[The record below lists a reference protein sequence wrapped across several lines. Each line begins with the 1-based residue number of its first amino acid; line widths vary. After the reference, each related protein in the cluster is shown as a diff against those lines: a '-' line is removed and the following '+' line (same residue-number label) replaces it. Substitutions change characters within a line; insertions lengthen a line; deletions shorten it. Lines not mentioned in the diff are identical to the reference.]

1 MTSAGERV
9 SDSVRENHVTES
21 VNRRNVTSA
30 TSLRGTGQTG
40 YSQSIDELLGLNATQ
55 GRPPVPVP
63 RRLPEVGSPASFHKN
78 SNASS
83 NSQERPATR
92 HGSRSSGSNATSSS
106 SSKRESENVQN
117 AMSSKIR
124 SRPGTTQNS
133 LSPIASTSLNVWSRD
148 DEDVDED
155 DKNTPDHIKP
165 GDSESSDSGE
175 ESEDSGQTSGE
186 EREEDDFAKKLQSL
200 ANRTLQV
207 RNNILAQSNAFGKQP
222 AANAFGALAK
232 KPSIIM
238 EQKSGEESPLQDNKS
253 KTSGSQRSSFSSESS
268 SAQSKSSKE
277 NDHGLSNF
285 TVQSRNNPK
294 EMTKSQPIHESRR
307 QSRAAAKDSISKVN
321 AVNGHQK
328 PGEKFGDSIQKVESN
343 AGKSKAAR
351 VNSAV
356 RRLSVPKARS
366 ASTNREVE
374 KPSGRYVAGNKPP
387 AGKPARPFSTT
398 VASLAGFPS
407 QFEKGDP
414 GRTNSGSYQAW
425 LKQKLEEDRQKREA
439 LKQKQEELERKKEEK
454 KRDAAKSFERWKEER
469 DRQSAEE
476 RVKAR
481 RKKEQQEEAERLAK
495 EEKKKHAEKTFEYW
509 QKSQMEQLRRQKS
522 QSSLQAKKKV
532 EKETEEQKQK
542 REDAERAFQEWL
554 KQSNRRKS
562 EQELK
567 SHEKQKRLEE
577 QKKKEKEYKDQL
589 AQEAYQ
595 LWLEM
600 KKQEQNFS
608 HSLAYKI
615 VEYETESKKRWPSTP
630 WLPTGNTAPRK
641 FVGTGHRRK
650 TLDKPLVLKF
660 SKRTQSVH

>member
-1 MTSAGERV
+1 MSA
-9 SDSVRENHVTES
+9 
-21 VNRRNVTSA
+21 
-30 TSLRGTGQTG
+30 
-40 YSQSIDELLGLNATQ
+40 
-55 GRPPVPVP
+55 
-63 RRLPEVGSPASFHKN
+63 
-78 SNASS
+78 
-83 NSQERPATR
+83 
-92 HGSRSSGSNATSSS
+92 
-106 SSKRESENVQN
+106 
-117 AMSSKIR
+117 KIR
-124 SRPGTTQNS
+124 SRPGTTQTYM
-133 LSPIASTSLNVWSRD
+133 SPIASTSLNVWSRD
-148 DEDVDED
+148 DEEED
-155 DKNTPDHIKP
+155 DDKHTPDHIKA
-165 GDSESSDSGE
+165 GESESSDSGE
-175 ESEDSGQTSGE
+175 ESEESGQSSGK
-186 EREEDDFAKKLQSL
+186 EDDFAKKLQSL
-200 ANRTLQV
+200 ANRTLQA
-207 RNNILAQSNAFGKQP
+207 RNNLLASQGNAFDKQP
-222 AANAFGALAK
+222 AANGFGTLTK

-238 EQKSGEESPLQDNKS
+238 EQKSREESQDNKS
-253 KTSGSQRSSFSSESS
+253 KTSGSQRSSFSSESN

-277 NDHGLSNF
+277 NDHGLSRIID
-285 TVQSRNNPK
+285 QSRTNHK
-294 EMTKSQPIHESRR
+294 EMTKSQPIQESRR

-321 AVNGHQK
+321 AMNGHQK
-328 PGEKFGDSIQKVESN
+328 PGEKFGDLTQKVEN
-343 AGKSKAAR
+343 NGKTKAAR

-366 ASTNREVE
+366 ASTNREVQ

-407 QFEKGDP
+407 QFEKGDR
-414 GRTNSGSYQAW
+414 GSTNSGSYQAW

-454 KRDAAKSFERWKEER
+454 KRDAAKSFDRWKEER
-469 DRQSAEE
+469 DKQNTEE

-481 RKKEQQEEAERLAK
+481 RKKEQQEEQERLAK
-495 EEKKKHAEKTFEYW
+495 EEKKKNAEKTFEYW

-567 SHEKQKRLEE
+567 SHEKQKRQEE

-600 KKQEQNFS
+600 KNQEQNFT

-615 VEYETESKKRWPSTP
+615 LEYETESKKRWPSTP